1 MTAAQIAE
9 STTSIYLRAAEK
21 HNAGEFARRAA
32 IVGQAV
38 RVLLGRPHLC
48 ARSTWRRNACSRIIW
63 QGPRARRRSLS
74 ASSMTRVRARSRE
87 KELLLDLQRRGLA
100 TGWGASAFMLLKIE
114 LKVQISPRSSSR
126 TNLRV

>member
-63 QGPRARRRSLS
+63 QGPMARRSLS

-114 LKVQISPRSSSR
+114 LKVQSSPRSSSR